1 MLVRFARKPLLVGDI
16 VALDATRAAIRLY
29 TGGTHRTPI
38 ASGANT
44 VLAHAGDTISRIYE
58 QQRPRPRG
66 SLSRCKPATPLS
78 WNSGVLTMLGR
89 ARQVRSDHPWAPGS
103 ALMATPRRNCS
114 LGEERDCF
122 ISPILRARE
131 PNYTFTAD
139 ATRKTLSLGEN
150 GGTGVCDYVTR
161 TLTAVSSRRRSRGFR
176 AIIVFQEVYFE
187 IVIPFIAIS
196 TWSIRIEVK
205 T

>member
-1 MLVRFARKPLLVGDI
+1 M
-16 VALDATRAAIRLY
+16 
-29 TGGTHRTPI
+29 GGTHRTPI

-114 LGEERDCF
+114 LGGERLFYFAYLTRSRCQ
-122 ISPILRARE
+122 LHVYCRR
-131 PNYTFTAD
+131 D
-139 ATRKTLSLGEN
+139 AETLSLRD
-150 GGTGVCDYVTR
+150 GGKGGCDYVTR
-161 TLTAVSSRRRSRGFR
+161 MLAAAATLSRRRSRGLS
-176 AIIVFQEVYFE
+176 YFKKLVLRLSFHLSLSQHGPLE
-187 IVIPFIAIS
+187 WKLNP
-196 TWSIRIEVK
+196 TN
-205 T
+205 